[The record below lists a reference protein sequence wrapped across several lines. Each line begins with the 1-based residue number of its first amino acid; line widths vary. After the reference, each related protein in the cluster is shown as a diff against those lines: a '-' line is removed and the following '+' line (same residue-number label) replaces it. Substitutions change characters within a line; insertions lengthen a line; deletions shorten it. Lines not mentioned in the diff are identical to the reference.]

1 MIIFYTYK
9 TITKRLLII
18 IMIIKF
24 IFIQNE
30 IKVKKKFFVLSC
42 ASMSELNVNNY

>member
-30 IKVKKKFFVLSC
+30 IKVKKRIVLSC
-42 ASMSELNVNNY
+42 VSMSELNVNNY